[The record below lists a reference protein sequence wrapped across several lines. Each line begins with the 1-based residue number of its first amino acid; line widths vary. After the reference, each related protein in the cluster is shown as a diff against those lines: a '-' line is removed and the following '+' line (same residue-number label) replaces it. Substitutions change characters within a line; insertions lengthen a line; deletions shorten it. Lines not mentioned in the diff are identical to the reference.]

1 MPPRRSFGHRSTG
14 FVMLEL
20 AGFYGDR
27 GAAVEPVLAAMT
39 VTLLVALGD
48 SPERAQC
55 SLRAE
60 QTQKNTLGRAT

>member
-1 MPPRRSFGHRSTG
+1 
-14 FVMLEL
+14 MLEL

-39 VTLLVALGD
+39 VNLLVALGD